1 MQQSEQTTL
10 LRKQYLVTP
19 ENVTKLESLAKA
31 NGTSATDIVRKA
43 IDAYNPEG
51 LDEIGESEL
60 MSLVSERLKEAIKD
74 TQATRRRLNKTL
86 KQLEKK

>member
-43 IDAYNPEG
+43 IDAYDPEG